1 MLRHSYACFLLEATR
16 DIKLVAKIMNWKS
29 LKVAEIYADYLGEQ
43 SKEGTKKL
51 EQFIHAA

>member
-1 MLRHSYACFLLEATR
+1 
-16 DIKLVAKIMNWKS
+16 MNWKS